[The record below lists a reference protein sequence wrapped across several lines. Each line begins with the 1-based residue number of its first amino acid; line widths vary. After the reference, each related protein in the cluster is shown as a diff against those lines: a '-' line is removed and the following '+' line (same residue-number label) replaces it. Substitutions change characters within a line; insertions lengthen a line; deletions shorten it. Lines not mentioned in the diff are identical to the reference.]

1 MKDFVCIVGAPYLD
15 KKMSEMGSENTLAVL
30 RQKIS
35 PSQPQVS
42 PADKVFEKSLHKAL
56 SQSALQ
62 LFGLKLQ
69 ISDHRIC
76 YEPVS
81 RIAKIT
87 EPFLM
92 LGLLESSAK
101 DSGFVA
107 LDRAA
112 LSNLVTFQTLG
123 CILPELS
130 QSRTAT
136 LTDAALIAPLIEQT
150 MQKLQDIGQT
160 DFGLGQP
167 TQYRFSQMFT
177 DAHRVSLAMQS
188 EQFITYHMD
197 LAMGDSR
204 NPAKIL
210 IAFPTIEQNHF
221 DRAAVAT
228 QKRDASQQ
236 VFLSLPA
243 QLNAELH
250 CFRFAWS
257 ELSQLKVGKHLF
269 LPDTA
274 LESIHLKATHSSEFI
289 SAKLGRLGQFR
300 AVQVDITDASTNL
313 NLAKPNSDLKSIN
326 NHKGETNMLE
336 SKIPNNS
343 CKSDLPKTDTLLGDE
358 HIERAETPNVEIAY
372 D

>member
-1 MKDFVCIVGAPYLD
+1 MKDFLFIVEIPHLYQ
-15 KKMSEMGSENTLAVL
+15 KMSEMGSEKTVEVL

-42 PADKVFEKSLHKAL
+42 KADKVFEKCLHKAL

-69 ISDHRIC
+69 ISDHSIC

-92 LGLLESSAK
+92 LELLESSANN
-101 DSGFVA
+101 SGFVA
-107 LDRAA
+107 LDQAA

-123 CILPELS
+123 CILPDLS
-130 QSRTAT
+130 QSRKAT
-136 LTDAALIAPLIEQT
+136 LTDAALIAPLVEQT
-150 MQKLQDIGQT
+150 MQKLQNTGPN
-160 DFGLGQP
+160 DFDLGQP
-167 TQYRFSQMFT
+167 THYRFSQMLT

-188 EQFITYHMD
+188 EQFIIYYMD
-197 LAMGDSR
+197 LAMGDSQ
-204 NPAKIL
+204 NPAKML
-210 IAFPTIEQNHF
+210 MAFPAIEHNYF
-221 DRAAVAT
+221 YKAAVAT
-228 QKRDASQQ
+228 QKRETSQQ

-257 ELSQLKVGKHLF
+257 ELSQLKVGAHLF

-274 LESIHLKATHSSEFI
+274 LDNIHLKAAHSSEFI
-289 SAKLGRLGQFR
+289 SAKLGRLAQFR
-300 AVQVDITDASTNL
+300 AVQVDITDASTNS
-313 NLAKPNSDLKSIN
+313 NLANPNADLQSVK
-326 NHKGETNMLE
+326 NHSGEAKVLE

-343 CKSDLPKTDTLLGDE
+343 CKSAPPETDTPLGDE
-358 HIERAETPNVEIAY
+358 HIELAETPNVELAY

>member
-1 MKDFVCIVGAPYLD
+1 MKDSVCIVGARYLD
-15 KKMSEMGSENTLAVL
+15 KKISEMESEDILAVL
-30 RQKIS
+30 RQKTS

-69 ISDHRIC
+69 ISDHRIR

-112 LSNLVTFQTLG
+112 LSNLVTFQTLD

-136 LTDAALIAPLIEQT
+136 LTRCCPDAPLIEEAR
-150 MQKLQDIGQT
+150 QKLQDSGQT

-177 DAHRVSLAMQS
+177 DTHRVSLAMQAA
-188 EQFITYHMD
+188 QFISYHMD
-197 LAMGDSR
+197 LAMVDSR
-204 NPAKIL
+204 NPAIIL
-210 IAFPTIEQNHF
+210 IAFPAIEQNYF
-221 DRAAVAT
+221 DRVAVAT
-228 QKRDASQQ
+228 QKRDADQQ

-243 QLNAELH
+243 ELNAQLH
-250 CFRFAWS
+250 YFRFAWS
-257 ELSQLKVGKHLF
+257 ELSPLKVGTHLF

-274 LESIHLKATHSSEFI
+274 LENIHLKATHSSEFI
-289 SAKLGRLGQFR
+289 STKLGRLGRFR
-300 AVQVDITDASTNL
+300 AVQVDITYASTNL
-313 NLAKPNSDLKSIN
+313 NLAKPNSYLKSVN
-326 NHKGETNMLE
+326 NHTCETNRLE
-336 SKIPNNS
+336 SKMPNNS

-358 HIERAETPNVEIAY
+358 HIERTETPNVELAY

>member
-236 VFLSLPA
+236 VFLSLPT

-274 LESIHLKATHSSEFI
+274 LENIHLKATHSSEFI

-313 NLAKPNSDLKSIN
+313 NLAKPNSDLKSVN

-343 CKSDLPKTDTLLGDE
+343 CKSDLPKTDALLGDE